1 MGGLSNY
8 DGIVLLPADVHL
20 AQRAE
25 LRTALL
31 RILAFSVLTVGFV
44 MALRWIGLDL
54 PQGF

>member
-8 DGIVLLPADVHL
+8 EGIVLFPADVHL

-31 RILAFSVLTVGFV
+31 RTLAFAVLAVGFV